1 MQVTLAGYNLDREII
16 DRVGKIIDGYPYRP
30 EDFNYIKDLL
40 ICLADESLTPETLS
54 AAYARISRSD
64 KGITE
69 LRRIARG
76 SVSRARRTNER
87 IVFGLGHASIAEHA
101 VINLDITDISRLA
114 LEELES
120 HRLASYTEASQR
132 YIAMSGDFIIP
143 YEIITAGLE
152 DRFRKDCETLFSG
165 YRDLIN
171 MLEQLLSDLPDQ
183 DRNMKAREDARYVLP
198 LACKS
203 QVGVTINARIA
214 EWMICNFNRSP
225 LNEIRELGHK
235 MLTSIKR
242 IMPSLIR
249 YTQPNRSLDAAQ
261 GEIAHI
267 SCSLVPGK
275 IDPDSP
281 AVELIE
287 APESGENNAL
297 AAMLFNAGAG
307 SYSDCLESVKTM
319 NEEEKKK
326 LLVTAHKCISA
337 HEPLRREMELG
348 CFTFSITL
356 SSSAFAQF
364 KRHRIATLIK
374 QNYQPGLRVIIPPN
388 ILEVK
393 GEKLFN
399 HCIDISNSLYSLL
412 KEKLED
418 ELGCIS
424 QYALTNAHRRR
435 IVFQA
440 NARELTHLSRLRED
454 INAQWDIRQIA
465 KEMIRKARE
474 ACPALMLFTA
484 GKDTFDKL
492 SEELFGE

>member
-16 DRVGKIIDGYPYRP
+16 DRVGKIIDGYPYGP

-40 ICLADESLTPETLS
+40 SCLADESLTPETLS

-69 LRRIARG
+69 LRRITRG

-101 VINLDITDISRLA
+101 VVNLDITDISRLA

-152 DRFRKDCETLFSG
+152 DRFRKDCETLFSS

-171 MLEQLLSDLPDQ
+171 RLEQLFSDLPDQ
-183 DRNMKAREDARYVLP
+183 DRNIKAREDARYVLP

-249 YTQPNRSLDAAQ
+249 YTQPNRSLDTAQ
-261 GEIAHI
+261 DEIAHI
-267 SCSLVPGK
+267 SRSLVPGK

-297 AAMLFNAGAG
+297 AAMLFSVGAG
-307 SYSDCLESVKTM
+307 SYSECLESVKTM

-374 QNYQPGLRVIIPPN
+374 QNYQPGLGVIIPPN

-393 GEKLFN
+393 GEELFK

-418 ELGCIS
+418 ERDCIS